1 MLLPGRRR
9 YRLALGCATV
19 ALALLTAGRA
29 AAEEANPY
37 APAENLS
44 RDELGQF
51 LKTMQAKPQSIR
63 NRPNFSEALVL
74 AADRILVGGPQDDL
88 ATTAILV
95 RFRALH
101 TLSLADNAEAS
112 ERLVTL
118 SEPLVR
124 DKREEVAQAAELYLL
139 ERRVLDSDKLE
150 VEALPALLVELKNF
164 YSRATLDNR
173 HVRMAS
179 GTVGIINRLKDEA
192 AAAAAYREF
201 GSLFAKSADPELAR
215 YGRKIEKGPKNTP
228 AGAEAKPLD
237 ARPKKAGGA
246 SSFSRSSGF
255 SGG

>member
-9 YRLALGCATV
+9 YRLALGCAFV
-19 ALALLTAGRA
+19 AFSLLSAGRA
-29 AAEEANPY
+29 AAEDANPY

-44 RDELGQF
+44 REELVQF

-63 NRPNFSEALVL
+63 NRPSFSEALVL
-74 AADRILVGGPQDDL
+74 AADRILAGGPQDDL

-112 ERLVTL
+112 EKLVKL

-124 DKREEVAQAAELYLL
+124 DKREEVAREAEFYLL
-139 ERRVLDSDKLE
+139 ERRVLDADKLDA
-150 VEALPALLVELKNF
+150 EALPALLVELKNF
-164 YSRATLDNR
+164 CSRATLDDR

-201 GSLFAKSADPELAR
+201 GALFAKSADPELAR
-215 YGRKIEKGPKNTP
+215 YGRKIEKGPKKTP
-228 AGAEAKPLD
+228 AAADAKPGE
-237 ARPKKAGGA
+237 ATPKKAGDA
-246 SSFSRSSGF
+246 SSFSRSPGF